1 MSKKNPKII
10 PQESDEVETLEEKEY
25 EIILYNDDVNTF
37 DHVIDTLIN
46 ICKHTHQ
53 QAEQCT
59 YLIHYKGKCS
69 VKEGDLKELNK
80 MKKLIS
86 TAGIT
91 AIIK

>member
-1 MSKKNPKII
+1 LKNKSEHNYKSKKIVQNL
-10 PQESDEVETLEEKEY
+10 ESDRRRLIVL
-25 EIILYNDDVNTF
+25 NDNFNTF

-69 VKEGDLKELNK
+69 VKEGKMKELNK

-86 TAGIT
+86 TEGIT
-91 AIIK
+91 SIIK

>member
-1 MSKKNPKII
+1 MKNKSEHNYKSKKTVKNLK
-10 PQESDEVETLEEKEY
+10 SDRRRL
-25 EIILYNDDVNTF
+25 IILNDNFNTF

-69 VKEGDLKELNK
+69 VKEGNLKELNK